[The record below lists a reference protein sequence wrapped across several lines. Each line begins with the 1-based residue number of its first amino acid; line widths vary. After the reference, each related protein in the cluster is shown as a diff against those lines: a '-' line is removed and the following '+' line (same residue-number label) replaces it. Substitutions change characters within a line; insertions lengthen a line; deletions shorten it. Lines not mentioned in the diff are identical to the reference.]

1 MRKLKMRLDELIK
14 EKEQEWGRP
23 IKQYEIS
30 KQINVPASTLSRY
43 MNGFL
48 SRYDGEILEKLMD
61 YFDCELEDILVVEKE
76 KSG

>member
-1 MRKLKMRLDELIK
+1 MRRLKIRLNELIK
-14 EKEQEWGRP
+14 EKEQEWGRS
-23 IKQYEIS
+23 IKQYEIA
-30 KQINVPASTLSRY
+30 QEINVPASTLSRY

-76 KSG
+76 NT